1 MFMSRAEEQRL
12 LVRAARGDREAAAA
26 CIRAHQHAL
35 YTYVLRLSGR
45 PDIAEDVVQEAFV
58 RVLANIDRFD
68 PKYRFSTWIFTIA
81 RRVYLNMKQKRQ
93 PAYDSELV
101 GRAGGVGAE
110 SIDHA
115 DDRMETRS
123 RLDRALQQL
132 TEAQREV
139 VILFHQF
146 DWPIALI
153 ARHLDM
159 PEGTVKSH
167 LHRGRDRLRELLADS
182 SPVADSLAEQERCGR
197 P

>member
-1 MFMSRAEEQRL
+1 MFMSQAEEQRL
-12 LVRAARGDREAAAA
+12 IMRAARGDREAAAA
-26 CIRAHQHAL
+26 CVRAHQHAL
-35 YTYVLRLSGR
+35 YTYILRLSGR

-81 RRVYLNMKQKRQ
+81 RRVYLNMMQKHQ

-101 GRAGGVGAE
+101 GQAGGVCG
-110 SIDHA
+110 SIGHA

-123 RLDRALQQL
+123 QLDRALQQL
-132 TEAQREV
+132 TEAQREA

-167 LHRGRDRLRELLADS
+167 LHRGRDRLRELLAGS
-182 SPVADSLAEQERCGR
+182 SLMADSHAEQERCGR